1 MIIEKALLTE
11 KEKKRAKSS
20 LELQIIKNQKEH
32 EYILSFGKKFGYNTE
47 RWEFR
52 EEQERLKNVSEEDK
66 NNIKQDILADVQE
79 ILTALTKEDVD
90 RLVNALKNNNIL
102 EESLGL

>member
-47 RWEFR
+47 RWG
-52 EEQERLKNVSEEDK
+52 QKTIKLKIIGK
-66 NNIKQDILADVQE
+66 MP
-79 ILTALTKEDVD
+79 
-90 RLVNALKNNNIL
+90 
-102 EESLGL
+102 